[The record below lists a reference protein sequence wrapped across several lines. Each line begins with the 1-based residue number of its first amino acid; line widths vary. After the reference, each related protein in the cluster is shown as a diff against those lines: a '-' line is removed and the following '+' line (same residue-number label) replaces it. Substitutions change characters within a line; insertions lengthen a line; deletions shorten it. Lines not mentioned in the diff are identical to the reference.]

1 MKNDEVD
8 FQEAIGPLRYLTA
21 SVYRGGLLVH
31 IREYKEEDGLVIP
44 TRKGIC
50 FSPKR
55 WGLFRDYLDDV
66 SQQVDSMKLNKLVN
80 FSEHLGAKHFVVVR
94 SGARCVNLRRF
105 FVPPNTTK
113 KVPTRIGILLRLGEW
128 NVVLMDKIGLLY
140 DKFPEL
146 RTVKPCYADDS
157 HMHMDVYQNC
167 SECCPKELY
176 GIE

>member
-1 MKNDEVD
+1 MKNDEVA

-21 SVYRGGLLVH
+21 SVYKDELLVH

-44 TRKGIC
+44 TRRGIC

-55 WGLFRDYLDDV
+55 WALFRGYLDDIT
-66 SQQVDSMKLNKLVN
+66 QQVETMKLNKPVN
-80 FSEHLGAKHFVVVR
+80 FSKHLGAKHFVVVR
-94 SGARCVNLRRF
+94 SEARCVNLRRF

-113 KVPTRIGILLRLGEW
+113 KVPTRIGISLRLGEW
-128 NVVLMDKIGLLY
+128 SVLLDKIDLLY

-176 GIE
+176 EIE

>member
-1 MKNDEVD
+1 MKNDDVA

-21 SVYRGGLLVH
+21 NVYKGELLVH
-31 IREYKEEDGLVIP
+31 IREYKELDGLVLP

-55 WGLFRDYLDDV
+55 WELFRGCLEDV
-66 SQQVDSMKLNKLVN
+66 SQQVESMKLNQPVD
-80 FSEHLGAKHFVVVR
+80 FSKHLGAKHFVVVR
-94 SGARCVNLRRF
+94 SGVRCVNLRRF
-105 FVPPNTTK
+105 TVPPNTTK
-113 KVPTRIGILLRLGEW
+113 KVPTRIGISLRLGEW
-128 NVVLMDKIGLLY
+128 NVLMDKIGLLH

-167 SECCPKELY
+167 SECWPKELY
-176 GIE
+176 EIE